1 MGFLLGIAAN
11 CEWDRRGPRL
21 RMKRCPLRPP
31 RRAGALPSPRVRSRC
46 RSPRSWRVCKSEKV
60 DRRVVRGAGEN
71 RPADRPKAERGGS
84 PVNDRL
90 ARANVSTAGAAPSRR
105 PKVLDRARKA
115 GMPACSSDCT
125 RRNDRRR
132 FRPRTPSAR
141 SGTGSAAAENCG
153 SSDSLAG
160 FFTPGKT
167 QFKVAPP
174 RDPGFF
180 CRSTSVP

>member
-11 CEWDRRGPRL
+11 CERDRRAPRF
-21 RMKRCPLRPP
+21 RTTRWPLWASPP
-31 RRAGALPSPRVRSRC
+31 AGALPSPRVRSRC
-46 RSPRSWRVCKSEKV
+46 PSPRSWRVCKSEKV
-60 DRRVVRGAGEN
+60 DRRALRGAGEN
-71 RPADRPKAERGGS
+71 RSADRPKAERGGS
-84 PVNDRL
+84 QANDRL
-90 ARANVSTAGAAPSRR
+90 APAHVSRVGAARCRR

-174 RDPGFF
+174 RDPGLFR
-180 CRSTSVP
+180 RSNSVP